1 MDSDEQQEVMAVAR
15 EIEHYLAAHPRAAD
29 SLEGI
34 TRWWLMRQRIH
45 YELSLVEAALRHLCR
60 KGVVA
65 SSPLGDDALYRLKR
79 QD

>member
-1 MDSDEQQEVMAVAR
+1 MDSDEEEVVAVAR
-15 EIEHYLAAHPRAAD
+15 EIENYLAVHPRAAD

-45 YELSLVEAALRHLCR
+45 YELDLVEAALRHLCR

-65 SSPLGDDALYRLKR
+65 ASSLGDDELYSLRR